1 MNTYP
6 NHNVIMPEI
15 YHSGDA
21 EWIQKILAAM
31 NSTTREYARD
41 KYAYVYKLR
50 RDEDPVPHR
59 KDNTGARAANTW
71 LRLFFKK
78 NYRSMQGYTEKP
90 LLAPKAQPEDKPKSG
105 NALGQGAN
113 Q

>member
-1 MNTYP
+1 MEPLSTALKCTRKTMYQL
-6 NHNVIMPEI
+6 HNIIMPEI
-15 YHSGDA
+15 YHPGDA

-31 NSTTREYARD
+31 KSTPREYARD

-59 KDNTGARAANTW
+59 RDNTGARAANTW

-78 NYRSMQGYTEKP
+78 NYRSMQGYTEQ
-90 LLAPKAQPEDKPKSG
+90 PKTVSQQSK
-105 NALGQGAN
+105 N
-113 Q
+113 

>member
-1 MNTYP
+1 MYQIP
-6 NHNVIMPEI
+6 SVVMPEI
-15 YHSGDA
+15 YQLGDA

-31 NSTTREYARD
+31 NSTMREYARD
-41 KYAYVYKLR
+41 KYAYVYKVR

-59 KDNTGARAANTW
+59 RDNTGARAANTW

-78 NYRSMQGYTEKP
+78 NYRSMKGYTEQP
-90 LLAPKAQPEDKPKSG
+90 MLAPKAQPEDKPKSG
-105 NALGQGAN
+105 VALGQGAN